1 MPKLYIVMYHY
12 VRNLKYSRFPE
23 LKGLDLE
30 LFKEQIK
37 FLKNNFNIIRM
48 EDVIAYYTG
57 NYVLPEKAVL
67 LTFDDGYSDNYLNV
81 FPILQEEKLQGS
93 FFIPAKTFI
102 EHQVLDVNKVHF
114 VLASTN
120 INNLIQDLF
129 QELDYY
135 RGKEYDIPSNQELFN
150 TYAKEE
156 RFDKKETIFVK
167 RLLQTVLPEKLR
179 NRIASN
185 MFNKYVGLSE
195 EKFAYEL
202 YVNYEQIKC
211 MKRAGMYIGI
221 HGYNHYWL
229 GNLEVEKMQQDIKRA
244 LEVMGDMVV
253 SDSWV
258 MNYPYGSY
266 NDEVIS
272 YIKDKGCVLGL
283 TTDVKI
289 ADLSADNRY
298 LLPRLDTNDF
308 PPKSENYTKIH

>member
-57 NYVLPEKAVL
+57 NYVLPENAVL

>member
-57 NYVLPEKAVL
+57 NYVLPENAVL

-179 NRIASN
+179 NIIASN

>member
-48 EDVIAYYTG
+48 EDVIAYYTE
-57 NYVLPEKAVL
+57 NYVLPENAVL

-114 VLASTN
+114 V
-120 INNLIQDLF
+120 
-129 QELDYY
+129 
-135 RGKEYDIPSNQELFN
+135 
-150 TYAKEE
+150 
-156 RFDKKETIFVK
+156 K

-185 MFNKYVGLSE
+185 MFDKYVGLSE

-229 GNLEVEKMQQDIKRA
+229 GNLEVEKMQKDIKRA

>member
-48 EDVIAYYTG
+48 EDVIAYYTE
-57 NYVLPEKAVL
+57 NYVLPENAVL

-135 RGKEYDIPSNQELFN
+135 RGREYDIPSNQELFH

-185 MFNKYVGLSE
+185 MFDKYVGLSE

-229 GNLEVEKMQQDIKRA
+229 GNLEVEKMQKDIKRA

>member
-1 MPKLYIVMYHY
+1 M
-12 VRNLKYSRFPE
+12 
-23 LKGLDLE
+23 
-30 LFKEQIK
+30 
-37 FLKNNFNIIRM
+37 
-48 EDVIAYYTG
+48 
-57 NYVLPEKAVL
+57 
-67 LTFDDGYSDNYLNV
+67 FD
-81 FPILQEEKLQGS
+81 
-93 FFIPAKTFI
+93 
-102 EHQVLDVNKVHF
+102 
-114 VLASTN
+114 
-120 INNLIQDLF
+120 
-129 QELDYY
+129 
-135 RGKEYDIPSNQELFN
+135 
-150 TYAKEE
+150 
-156 RFDKKETIFVK
+156 
-167 RLLQTVLPEKLR
+167 
-179 NRIASN
+179 
-185 MFNKYVGLSE
+185 KYVGLSE

-229 GNLEVEKMQQDIKRA
+229 GNLEVEKMQQDIKKA

-289 ADLSADNRY
+289 ADLLEDNRY

>member
-57 NYVLPEKAVL
+57 NYVLPENAVL

-179 NRIASN
+179 NIIASN

-244 LEVMGDMVV
+244 LEVMGDIVI

-272 YIKDKGCVLGL
+272 YIREKGCVLGL

>member
-48 EDVIAYYTG
+48 EDVIAYYTE
-57 NYVLPEKAVL
+57 NYVLPENAVL

-135 RGKEYDIPSNQELFN
+135 RGREYDIPSNM
-150 TYAKEE
+150 
-156 RFDKKETIFVK
+156 RF
-167 RLLQTVLPEKLR
+167 
-179 NRIASN
+179 
-185 MFNKYVGLSE
+185 
-195 EKFAYEL
+195 
-202 YVNYEQIKC
+202 
-211 MKRAGMYIGI
+211 
-221 HGYNHYWL
+221 
-229 GNLEVEKMQQDIKRA
+229 
-244 LEVMGDMVV
+244 
-253 SDSWV
+253 
-258 MNYPYGSY
+258 
-266 NDEVIS
+266 
-272 YIKDKGCVLGL
+272 
-283 TTDVKI
+283 
-289 ADLSADNRY
+289 
-298 LLPRLDTNDF
+298 
-308 PPKSENYTKIH
+308 